1 MTGSTGTP
9 STGTK
14 PTDVV
19 ARSAASRPDTVAAS
33 TTETTRPS
41 AEKILETGPEEVGA
55 PTPAANSPVSA
66 ATGTGT
72 GSAGMGGVIEP
83 SLPPRTPGGTMRN
96 AQDISSGFQTRS
108 SHDTGMRSGSVAD
121 QYQRRSDQ
129 AHEIAER
136 VRLNAMRAGDLA
148 RNQGLRGIRT
158 AELFVRENPT
168 ASLLAALAT
177 GLVLGALLGRSGQG
191 QGSSRRMPDD
201 DYDDEGAYQRNYYYD

>member
-14 PTDVV
+14 PTDGV
-19 ARSAASRPDTVAAS
+19 ARSATSRPDKAAAS

-55 PTPAANSPVSA
+55 PTPAANSPISA

-72 GSAGMGGVIEP
+72 SSAGMGGVIEP
-83 SLPPRTPGGTMRN
+83 SLPPGTPGGTMRS

-108 SHDTGMRSGSVAD
+108 SHDTGIRSGSVAA
-121 QYQRRSDQ
+121 QYQRSSDQ
-129 AHEIAER
+129 THEIAER

-158 AELFVRENPT
+158 AESFMRENPT

-177 GLVLGALLGRSGQG
+177 GLVLGALLGRSGRG
-191 QGSSRRMPDD
+191 RHEGPRRMP
-201 DYDDEGAYQRNYYYD
+201 DYDDEGAYQRDYYYD